1 MTVQE
6 QTLPQKNL
14 FRPDTYN
21 LVYFFGFKTDFAW
34 AIHREESAIFFLL
47 PLCVDR

>member
-21 LVYFFGFKTDFAW
+21 LVYLFFGFETDFAW
-34 AIHREESAIFFLL
+34 AIHREESTIFFLL
-47 PLCVDR
+47 PLAR